1 MLPYIVDHVLSPD
14 LHVTQIGE
22 PEVYKH
28 PITPQVASQMQQM
41 MFSVVQNGT
50 AQGAQISGLE
60 VGGKTGTAQNGTD
73 ANGQPLLDHRWF
85 LGFAM
90 KDGRPVAAVCV
101 FLKNAG
107 EKSRR
112 SAPSIGGDVLQAAI
126 NALGGK

>member
-1 MLPYIVDHVLSPD
+1 
-14 LHVTQIGE
+14 
-22 PEVYKH
+22 
-28 PITPQVASQMQQM
+28 
-41 MFSVVQNGT
+41 
-50 AQGAQISGLE
+50 
-60 VGGKTGTAQNGTD
+60 
-73 ANGQPLLDHRWF
+73 
-85 LGFAM
+85 M